1 MKKEIIDIAIENLNH
16 HPNIRAKWLDN
27 GELYGTLKIEI
38 NGKEYYYNIE
48 VRKELRQYQL
58 AQIDEVRKR
67 LNNLIVIAE
76 QIYPK
81 IKEQLK
87 ELKIPYLETNGNFFL
102 QTNECFCLIDTRKK
116 VTLRKEKVNRA
127 FTKTGLKVV
136 FHLLNNPELINKK
149 QREIA
154 NVAGVALGNIP
165 LVINGLKE
173 TGYLLNLKTG
183 VYVWEKKEELI
194 NRWVNGYATVLRPK
208 LIIGEYAM
216 REKWQDI
223 RIDRNKT
230 VWGGEPAAD
239 ILTKHLRPEK
249 FLIYTKERNTD
260 LIKNYK
266 FIPKKDGELEVL
278 EMFWE
283 NTTNKIIAPA
293 LLIYAELMISGGK
306 RNIETAQLVYDDYIK
321 PKL

>member
-1 MKKEIIDIAIENLNH
+1 MKKEIIDIAIENLNYQ
-16 HPNIRAKWLDN
+16 PSIRAEWFDNEELD
-27 GELYGTLKIEI
+27 GTLKIVI

-48 VRKELRQYQL
+48 VGKELRQYQI
-58 AQIDEVRKR
+58 AQINEIRKR
-67 LNNLIVIAE
+67 ITNLIVIAE

-81 IKEQLK
+81 LKEQLK

-102 QTNECFCLIDTRKK
+102 QTEECFCLIDTKKK
-116 VTLRKEKVNRA
+116 VPLRKEKANRA

-173 TGYLLNLKTG
+173 TGYLLNLKKG

-194 NRWVNGYATVLRPK
+194 NRWINGYATVLRPG
-208 LIIGEYAM
+208 LIIGKYTM
-216 REKWQDI
+216 REKWQNI
-223 RIDRNKT
+223 NIDKNKT

-239 ILTKHLRPEK
+239 ILTKYLRPEK
-249 FLIYTKERNTD
+249 FILYTKERNID

-266 FIPKKDGELEVL
+266 IIPKENGELEVL
-278 EMFWE
+278 EMFWDNIKDE
-283 NTTNKIIAPA
+283 ITAPP
-293 LLIYAELMISGGK
+293 LLIYAELMITGGK
-306 RNIETAQLVYDDYIK
+306 RNIETAQLIYNDYLK